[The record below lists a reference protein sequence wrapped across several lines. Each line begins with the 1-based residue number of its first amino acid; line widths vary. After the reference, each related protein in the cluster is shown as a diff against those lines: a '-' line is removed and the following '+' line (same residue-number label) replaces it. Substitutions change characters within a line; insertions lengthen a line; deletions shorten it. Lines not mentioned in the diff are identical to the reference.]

1 MAIKKHMNLDQ
12 YYTNT
17 AAAEHCYHHLLG
29 FLKHANIHKTHFIEP
44 SAGDGAFFDLLP
56 KGKRTGID
64 LEPNHRLIKQGDFL
78 AWTPSSY
85 VKKTVKQNRV
95 FIGNPPF
102 GKRGKLAVH
111 FFNRAALFADTV
123 AFILPIVFC
132 KYCMHRQ
139 MMPDMRLVAR
149 HKIPLE
155 SFRLPTGKSFAVNA
169 EFQIWTRLRTK
180 HLNLRRLMPTPITHP
195 DFLLHQY
202 NNTITARKV
211 FDLPFNLAVPCQGY
225 QDYNR
230 REVDEK
236 QCERNKQWM
245 LFSAQPKI
253 IDRIYNLN
261 FEALAMRYTTTIPGF
276 RKCDVVEEYTKTYE

>member
-1 MAIKKHMNLDQ
+1 MNLDR
-12 YYTNT
+12 YYTN
-17 AAAEHCYHHLLG
+17 AATAEHCYHHLLG
-29 FLKHANIHKTHFIEP
+29 FLKHANILRAHFIEP

-56 KGKRTGID
+56 KGQRTGID
-64 LEPNHRLIKQGDFL
+64 LAPNHRFVKQADFL
-78 AWTPSSY
+78 KWTPTANI
-85 VKKTVKQNRV
+85 KKTAKQNRIV
-95 FIGNPPF
+95 IGNPPF

-111 FFNRAALFADTV
+111 FFNRASLFADTIG
-123 AFILPIVFC
+123 FILPVVFC

-139 MMPDMRLVAR
+139 MTPDMRLVAR
-149 HKIPLE
+149 HKIPLA
-155 SFRLPTGKSFAVNA
+155 SFRLPNGKDFAVNA

-230 REVDEK
+230 REVDEQ

-245 LFSAQPKI
+245 LFTAQPKI

-261 FEALAMRYTTTIPGF
+261 FESLSKRYTTTIPGF
-276 RKCDVVEEYTKTYE
+276 RKCDVVEEYTQTYE